1 MLSRHF
7 EPHFFHPILEAL
19 QMKSASETV
28 RGKVNVALL
37 DKADRLFRNDDAGI
51 WTEIL
56 QNARRAGATSVD
68 LTIKSGAPAENL
80 CVVTV
85 QDDGHGIE
93 DFQSLLTLGTSD
105 WSTETQSAED
115 PAGMGFFSLCRSQVE
130 VYSGN
135 RFVKL
140 TPAVFLGKAE
150 AHVETGGEFI
160 QGTRLR
166 FTRQSS
172 RDALIAALKQ
182 VTEFCPIEVRL
193 EGQSLPRHDFLAGAL
208 YRELIDGIEVGFGV
222 AFEHGYSYYHDGNW
236 NFYGTRI
243 HHPFDSFTGLLDA
256 SKRSVST
263 IYARFNVLE
272 TGRVKLQL
280 PDRRGII
287 EDEFLK
293 EFERKGRAAAY
304 RFFQTQSQHVLPFRN
319 WKEAKALG
327 VDLPEAACLLTT
339 WHAES
344 RDESIEP
351 LLGYPETGIVTDLTN
366 VILADRDLLNAHT
379 LDAALHSG
387 ATFPGNLYREEPGY
401 AGYEWYDRLPQIAD
415 TTVFVDGVSFE
426 EYELPRSGAE
436 RPARIEI
443 EVAIKQ
449 LKGEGQSLRLPVLI
463 HVDTSGVNEINF
475 VAVKR
480 SPWDNENLAGPFPI
494 VDFLIWATFSACDD
508 FAECDSWATQA
519 ENYEEDIKRIV
530 NEYFRGPRATLLGIL
545 RNAVQLDA
553 GSLAERLG
561 VTEIRFKRTASGR
574 HDWNVELTNADGP
587 VT

>member
-1 MLSRHF
+1 
-7 EPHFFHPILEAL
+7 
-19 QMKSASETV
+19 MKSASETV

-68 LTIKSGAPAENL
+68 LAIKPGEPMENH

-105 WSTETQSAED
+105 WSTETQCAED
-115 PAGMGFFSLCRSQVE
+115 PAGMGFFSLCRSDVE
-130 VYSGN
+130 VYSGD
-135 RFVKL
+135 RLVKL

-150 AHVETGGEFI
+150 AHIEPGGEFI

-182 VTEFCPIEVRL
+182 VTEFCPLEVRL
-193 EGQSLPRHDFLAGAL
+193 EGQSLPRHDFLNGAL

-222 AFEHGYSYYHDGNW
+222 AFEHGYSYHDTNW

-243 HHPFDSFTGLLDA
+243 HRPFGSFTGLLDEN
-256 SKRSVST
+256 KRSVST

-280 PDRRGII
+280 PDRRGVI

-293 EFERKGRAAAY
+293 EFERKARAAAY

-319 WKEAKALG
+319 WKEARALG
-327 VDLPEAACLLTT
+327 IDLPEAAHLLTS

-351 LLGYPETGIVTDLTN
+351 LLGNPEAGIITDLTN

-387 ATFPGNLYREEPGY
+387 ANFPGTLYREEPGY
-401 AGYEWYDRLPQIAD
+401 AGYAWYDRLPRIAD
-415 TTVFVDGVSFE
+415 TTVFIDGVSFE

-436 RPARIEI
+436 RPVRIEI
-443 EVAIKQ
+443 EVAIKK
-449 LKGEGQSLRLPVLI
+449 LKEEARSLRLPVLDSCR
-463 HVDTSGVNEINF
+463 H
-475 VAVKR
+475 KR
-480 SPWDNENLAGPFPI
+480 GQRD
-494 VDFLIWATFSACDD
+494 
-508 FAECDSWATQA
+508 Q
-519 ENYEEDIKRIV
+519 
-530 NEYFRGPRATLLGIL
+530 FRGGETESLGQRELGRTIPDRRFPDLGNVLRRRRRGVRQLGHAGGELRARRETNRKRVFSWTARYSPR
-545 RNAVQLDA
+545 DSSKC
-553 GSLAERLG
+553 GSMGCKLTR
-561 VTEIRFKRTASGR
+561 RTAWR
-574 HDWNVELTNADGP
+574 DRDPFHADCIEP
-587 VT
+587 T